1 VTALAEVRLVLR
13 RVAGPQAE
21 TGGRSW
27 RVREIDNDEGSRLL
41 PTVRFTPVQ
50 RREIKKIAKSRPAEH
65 GLPFAPNLGR
75 ASRGGTAAM
84 TGHRSWSADR
94 RTRLADPQVAQ
105 AAAEAREELDR
116 REEDYRR
123 TLSQLR
129 NARRLTQVQLAAI
142 LGVSQA
148 QVSRVE
154 NQADLYLSTLRSYV
168 QAMGG
173 ELELRAVFPD
183 GQAAA
188 ITLAELLDPADAETS
203 RASRAGQVDVYTA
216 FALVHVDVGGF
227 DAAEERFHDADA
239 A

>member
-1 VTALAEVRLVLR
+1 
-13 RVAGPQAE
+13 
-21 TGGRSW
+21 
-27 RVREIDNDEGSRLL
+27 
-41 PTVRFTPVQ
+41 
-50 RREIKKIAKSRPAEH
+50 
-65 GLPFAPNLGR
+65 
-75 ASRGGTAAM
+75 M

-94 RTRLADPQVAQ
+94 RARLADPQVAR
-105 AAAEAREELDR
+105 AAASARAELDHREE
-116 REEDYRR
+116 EYQR
-123 TLSQLR
+123 TLGQLR

-168 QAMGG
+168 RAMGG

-188 ITLAELLDPADAETS
+188 ITLAELLDPAEAPSSE
-203 RASRAGQVDVYTA
+203 SRAGPVDVYTA

-227 DAAEERFHDADA
+227 DAAEERFHA
-239 A
+239 AEVA

>member
-1 VTALAEVRLVLR
+1 
-13 RVAGPQAE
+13 
-21 TGGRSW
+21 
-27 RVREIDNDEGSRLL
+27 
-41 PTVRFTPVQ
+41 
-50 RREIKKIAKSRPAEH
+50 
-65 GLPFAPNLGR
+65 
-75 ASRGGTAAM
+75 M

-94 RTRLADPQVAQ
+94 RARLADPQVAQ
-105 AAAEAREELDR
+105 AAVEARAELGR

-123 TLSQLR
+123 TLGQLR

-188 ITLAELLDPADAETS
+188 ITLAELLDPAEAATS
-203 RASRAGQVDVYTA
+203 SASRVEPVDVSTA

-227 DAAEERFHDADA
+227 DAAEKRFHAADA

>member
-1 VTALAEVRLVLR
+1 
-13 RVAGPQAE
+13 
-21 TGGRSW
+21 
-27 RVREIDNDEGSRLL
+27 
-41 PTVRFTPVQ
+41 
-50 RREIKKIAKSRPAEH
+50 
-65 GLPFAPNLGR
+65 
-75 ASRGGTAAM
+75 M

-94 RTRLADPQVAQ
+94 RARLADPQIAQ
-105 AAAEAREELDR
+105 AAARARAELDR
-116 REEDYRR
+116 REEDHRR

-183 GQAAA
+183 GQATA
-188 ITLAELLDPADAETS
+188 ITLAELLDPADAGTATTS
-203 RASRAGQVDVYTA
+203 RLGEVDVHTA

-227 DAAEERFHDADA
+227 DAAEARFHAPDA

>member
-1 VTALAEVRLVLR
+1 
-13 RVAGPQAE
+13 
-21 TGGRSW
+21 
-27 RVREIDNDEGSRLL
+27 
-41 PTVRFTPVQ
+41 
-50 RREIKKIAKSRPAEH
+50 
-65 GLPFAPNLGR
+65 
-75 ASRGGTAAM
+75 M

-94 RTRLADPQVAQ
+94 RARLADPQIAQ
-105 AAAEAREELDR
+105 AAAKARAELDR
-116 REEDYRR
+116 REEDYLR
-123 TLSQLR
+123 TLGQLR

-203 RASRAGQVDVYTA
+203 SASRAGQVDVHTA

-227 DAAEERFHDADA
+227 DAAEERFHATDA

>member
-1 VTALAEVRLVLR
+1 
-13 RVAGPQAE
+13 
-21 TGGRSW
+21 
-27 RVREIDNDEGSRLL
+27 
-41 PTVRFTPVQ
+41 
-50 RREIKKIAKSRPAEH
+50 
-65 GLPFAPNLGR
+65 
-75 ASRGGTAAM
+75 M

-94 RTRLADPQVAQ
+94 RARLADPQIAQ
-105 AAAEAREELDR
+105 AAAKARVELNR

-129 NARRLTQVQLAAI
+129 NAHRLTQVQLAAI

-173 ELELRAVFPD
+173 ELELRAVFPN

-203 RASRAGQVDVYTA
+203 SASRVGPIDVYTA

-227 DAAEERFHDADA
+227 DAVEKRFHAADA